1 MNRDSKNIQ
10 NSAVLITLI
19 TPMLDNLKLY
29 CMNLIR
35 FELDRPPYPGRQHFL
50 EYINEVFKYVEVI
63 IKNHTNNM
71 ACELALTDLV
81 VRETNVFTT
90 EH

>member
-1 MNRDSKNIQ
+1 MNREAKNIQ
-10 NSAVLITLI
+10 NNAVLITLI
-19 TPMLDNLKLY
+19 APLLDNLKLY
-29 CMNLIR
+29 CMNLIK
-35 FELDRPPYPGRQHFL
+35 FELNRPLYPGRQYFL
-50 EYINEVFKYVEVI
+50 DYINEVFKYVEII

-81 VRETNVFTT
+81 IRGNVFTT